1 MSRAFDDHMMAI
13 ALAMAHRGLGRTGQ
27 NPSVGAVIADEAT
40 GEVIAR
46 GWTQRGGRPH
56 AEKDAFARAGERGR
70 GKTLYVTLEP
80 CAHTGRVPT
89 CADATISS
97 GLTRVVC
104 ALADPNPIIAGR
116 GFEQL
121 RAAGVRV
128 DIGLAAEAAHRLTLG
143 HILRQ
148 TVHRPHVTLKLA
160 VSANGLVPRGTGQP
174 VWVSGPESRAYAHLL
189 RSQSSAILVGSGTV
203 AADDPDLT
211 CRLPGLAWASPI
223 RLVLDRTVKL
233 PPTSKLA
240 TSTARVPVWCLT
252 APGSDPGRRAAL
264 LAQGVEMVEVPEQER
279 GLDLPA
285 TLRVLAGRGINRLMI
300 EGGPTLAGQVLD
312 AIADEIHIV
321 TTPPTLT
328 SATGLLAFGDR
339 PLTALTEDAR
349 WVADAPRT
357 LGADT
362 LVVWRRAG

>member
-1 MSRAFDDHMMAI
+1 MSRAFDEHMMAI

-27 NPSVGAVIADEAT
+27 NPSVGAVIADETT

-56 AEKDAFARAGERGR
+56 AEKDAFERAGDQGR

-80 CAHTGRVPT
+80 CAHTGRIPT
-89 CADATISS
+89 CADATIAA
-97 GLTRVVC
+97 GLSRVVC

-121 RAAGVRV
+121 RAAGVHV
-128 DIGLAAEAAHRLTLG
+128 DIGLAAAAAHRLTLG

-148 TVHRPHVTLKLA
+148 TVQRPHVTLKLA
-160 VSANGLVPRGTGQP
+160 VSANGLVPRGVGQP
-174 VWVSGPESRAYAHLL
+174 VWVSGTESRAYAHLL

-203 AADDPDLT
+203 TADDPDLT

-223 RLVLDRTVKL
+223 RLVLDRTAKL
-233 PPTSKLA
+233 PVASKLA
-240 TSTARVPVWCLT
+240 TSTSRVPVWCLT
-252 APGSDPGRRAAL
+252 APGSHAARRAAL
-264 LAQGVEMVEVPEQER
+264 AAHGVEIVEVPEGPQ

-285 TLRVLAGRGINRLMI
+285 TLRVLAARGINRLMI

-312 AIADEIHIV
+312 AVADEIHIV
-321 TTPPTLT
+321 TTPPVLT
-328 SATGLLAFGDR
+328 AQTGLLAFGDR
-339 PLTALTEDAR
+339 PLSALFDDPR
-349 WVADAPRT
+349 WIAEGPRM
-357 LGADT
+357 LGADRLT
-362 LVVWRRAG
+362 VWRRAG